1 MSHWSRYHRW
11 ARRTGTLAMGIGAVL
26 WTGAVVD
33 GQRESGRASQ
43 PRRHRRRPHRL
54 LRQPNVR

>member
-33 GQRESGRASQ
+33 GQRESGRAS
-43 PRRHRRRPHRL
+43 PAAPASPPPASST
-54 LRQPNVR
+54 RQPNVR